1 MPRSRLILATVALSV
16 LAACGSSSEQ
26 AQQQASKD
34 PLCQFGMKNSD
45 SLRISYIKWTG
56 GLYNE
61 DIDVAE
67 FQERGVT
74 QVVSARA
81 RPKNTRYT
89 TEKRQDCYDQT
100 NKFYYPC
107 KVKIDVDL
115 STISGVG
122 RALDKANARFTA
134 VYNCE
139 RLAVKTAHD
148 AVKTGLIESSDLE
161 CTVVEEQTCPIPK
174 KN

>member
-1 MPRSRLILATVALSV
+1 MPRSRFIIAAIAFAA

-26 AQQQASKD
+26 QQASKE

-45 SLRISYIKWTG
+45 TLRISYIKWTG
-56 GLYNE
+56 GLYRD

-67 FQERGVT
+67 FQERGIA
-74 QVVSARA
+74 QVASARA
-81 RPKNTRYT
+81 RPKNSRYT
-89 TEKRQDCYDQT
+89 SERRQDCYDQT

-107 KVKIDVDL
+107 KVKVDVDL
-115 STISGVG
+115 SAISGVG
-122 RALDKANARFTA
+122 RALDVANARFNA

-148 AVKTGLIESSDLE
+148 AVQTGLIESADLE
-161 CTVVEEQTCPIPK
+161 CKVVEEQTCPIPK